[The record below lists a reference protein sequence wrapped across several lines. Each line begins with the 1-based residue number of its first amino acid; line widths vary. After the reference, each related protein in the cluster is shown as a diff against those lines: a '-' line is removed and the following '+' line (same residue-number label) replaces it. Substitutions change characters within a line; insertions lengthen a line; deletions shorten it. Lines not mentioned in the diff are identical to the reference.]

1 LFITFEGIEGC
12 GKTTQVKRFT
22 KYLNENGI
30 PGINTLEPGGTDIG
44 QGIRR
49 ILLDTNNT
57 NLFPL
62 TELILYAADRSQ
74 HVNEVIKPGLDQGKW
89 VICDRYLDATI
100 AYQGFGRGLD
110 MEIINILNSKATG
123 GLSPDITILMDCP
136 EDIGIKRALE
146 RNKDSLQ
153 EDQGRFEKEKME
165 FHQRVRQGYLTLAEE
180 NEDRYIVI
188 DAAKSVDEVEK
199 DIIKALKPHID
210 FERERVKNY

>member
-1 LFITFEGIEGC
+1 MFITFEGIEGC

-30 PGINTLEPGGTDIG
+30 PTINTLEPGGTDIG
-44 QGIRR
+44 QDIRR

-74 HVNEVIKPGLDQGKW
+74 HVNEIIKPGLDQGKW

-110 MEIINILNSKATG
+110 MEIIDILNNKATG
-123 GLSPDITILMDCP
+123 GLLPDITVLMDCE
-136 EDIGIKRALE
+136 EDVGIKRALE
-146 RNKDSLQ
+146 RNKDSSQ

-165 FHQRVRQGYLTLAEE
+165 FHHRVRQGYLTLADK
-180 NEDRYIVI
+180 NQDRFIVI
-188 DAAKSVDEVEK
+188 DAAKPVDEVEK
-199 DIIKALKPHID
+199 DIIRALKPHID
-210 FERERVKNY
+210 SERK